1 MPAQRQL
8 HLNLNFLNAG
18 THSAAWLWPDGDPA
32 AFVDPA
38 YYVKVARIAE
48 RGTFDAIFLADHPTF
63 PDRSDFRPF
72 QALEPTILL
81 ATIAAAT
88 EHIGLIATV
97 SSTYNDP
104 FNIARRFATLDQ
116 VSGGRA
122 GINIV
127 TTADRSAAF
136 NFGLEQHVAHAQR
149 YERAVEFADVLT
161 ALWDSWADDALVGDK
176 TAPVFVDPARV
187 RRIDHRG
194 PHFAVRGPSTVPRSP
209 QGRPLIVQAG
219 GSDDGLELAARHAE
233 AVFTAAHTLDR
244 AKAYAEKLRARTASV
259 GRPAD
264 AIRILPGLVTII
276 GGTEAEAK
284 RREEELWD
292 LAPLEQGV
300 RWIAGLLQVDAA
312 RLTLDKP
319 LPDDLTVPTD
329 GMTTFAAEALAKGR
343 RDNLTVRELIRSQGA
358 GGTNHR
364 TVVGSP
370 EQIAE
375 TIETWFASGDI
386 AGFNLMPDV
395 LPSGLEAFVDHVV
408 PILRRRGI
416 FRAAYEGRTLRD
428 HFGLPRAERRPASVS
443 PVETPEGRK
452 PELAASA

>member
-1 MPAQRQL
+1 MPARRQL

-18 THSAAWLWPDGDPA
+18 THGAAWLWPGSDPG

-63 PDRSDFRPF
+63 PERSDFRPF
-72 QALEPTILL
+72 QALEPTVLL

-104 FNIARRFATLDQ
+104 FNIARRFATLDL

-127 TTADRSAAF
+127 TTADRSAAY
-136 NFGLEQHVAHAQR
+136 NFGSEEHVAHAQR

-161 ALWDSWADDALVGDK
+161 ALWDSWADDALVGDRA
-176 TAPVFVDPARV
+176 APVFIDPARV
-187 RRIDHRG
+187 RRIDHNGR
-194 PHFAVRGPSTVPRSP
+194 HFSVRGPLNVPRSP

-219 GSDDGLELAARHAE
+219 GSDDGLELASRHAE

-244 AKAYAEKLRARTASV
+244 AKAYAEKLRARTAAV

-284 RREEELWD
+284 RREEELWE

-300 RWIAGLLQVDAA
+300 RWIAGLLQVDAK
-312 RLTLDKP
+312 RLTLDEQ
-319 LPDDLTVPTD
+319 LPDDLTVPAD
-329 GMTTFAAEALAKGR
+329 GMTTFAAAALEKAR
-343 RDNLTVRELIRSQGA
+343 REKLTVRELIRSQGA

-375 TIETWFASGDI
+375 TIETWFAAGDI

-408 PILRRRGI
+408 PILRRKGI
-416 FRAAYEGRTLRD
+416 FRTAYEGHTLRD
-428 HFGLPRAERRPASVS
+428 HFGLPRAERSAARSGRRDTGEARRPA
-443 PVETPEGRK
+443 
-452 PELAASA
+452 LAASA